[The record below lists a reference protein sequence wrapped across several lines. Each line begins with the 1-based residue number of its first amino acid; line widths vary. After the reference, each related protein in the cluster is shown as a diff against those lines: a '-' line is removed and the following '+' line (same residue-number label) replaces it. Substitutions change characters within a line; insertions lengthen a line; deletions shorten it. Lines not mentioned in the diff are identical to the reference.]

1 MIHKNTHN
9 HTNEGQFGK
18 FRGGGFLYPPVLLI
32 MAEYG
37 TLKQASSAHLCTKFC
52 PDRFILSP
60 LRGEKLGIFVTFST
74 LASCVGPHSGTETKV
89 EHGAQLQTF
98 HYPTVSNHFQVS
110 TPSGQSLFLK
120 HCHLRA

>member
-1 MIHKNTHN
+1 MMNKNTHN
-9 HTNEGQFGK
+9 HTKEGQFGK
-18 FRGGGFLYPPVLLI
+18 FGGGWGGGGGSCTHLSLLI

-74 LASCVGPHSGTETKV
+74 LASCG
-89 EHGAQLQTF
+89 GAT
-98 HYPTVSNHFQVS
+98 
-110 TPSGQSLFLK
+110 
-120 HCHLRA
+120 